1 MDNIYPKGAKK
12 NKLAQA
18 IFSKDGPNLI
28 RPEVTSKPKVIPN
41 IYKLINKKINTGPIF
56 KTETPNKGIASR
68 AAGIVPIKVLI
79 IAVKVKAVI
88 ISLILKVL

>member
-1 MDNIYPKGAKK
+1 M
-12 NKLAQA
+12 
-18 IFSKDGPNLI
+18 
-28 RPEVTSKPKVIPN
+28 TSKPKVIPN

-79 IAVKVKAVI
+79 IAVK
-88 ISLILKVL
+88 LKL